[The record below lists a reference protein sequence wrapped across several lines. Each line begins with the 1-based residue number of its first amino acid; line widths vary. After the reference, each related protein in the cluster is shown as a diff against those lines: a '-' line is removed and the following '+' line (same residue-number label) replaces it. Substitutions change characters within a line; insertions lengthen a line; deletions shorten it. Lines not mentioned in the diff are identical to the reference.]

1 MTSVP
6 ANSLAPPRPA
16 PPRVNYRGFIVAGGL
31 AFLLLFGG
39 AGTWMAIAEVS
50 GAVVASG
57 AVIVRGKPRLVQHL
71 EGGIVREI
79 LARNGDRVEKGATL
93 VRLDDTLLLANLE
106 IYRNRIGEAIARK
119 ARLEAERDGLDHIQ
133 WDESADEVYSLKDY
147 EQHRTGQQSL
157 FDARRSTLDGEVAQ
171 LQERI
176 EQLGNQRDGV
186 QGVMDAKNQQVGM
199 IDEELTGVR
208 QLVADGTTPKVR
220 LLQLERSRAE
230 LAGQISEHAAELA
243 RIQNSIGET
252 EIAILQARRQFLE
265 GVLSELRE
273 VTTEVNDLSQQ
284 VVATT
289 EQLKRVELVSPVS
302 GYIHEANVYTVGG
315 VVAPGAT
322 VMEVVPTD
330 DGIEIEVNVDPQSV
344 DQLHLGQQSVVR
356 FPAFNQRTTP
366 ELFGQVSVISPS
378 SVVDERTGIAFY
390 RVSVAVTADEIERL
404 GDNPLVPGMPAEAFI
419 QTHQRTILSY
429 LVKPFSDQ
437 IARAFRED

>member
-1 MTSVP
+1 MSTAASTLLSP
-6 ANSLAPPRPA
+6 ARPA
-16 PPRVNYRGFIVAGGL
+16 PPKAGYRGFIAAGAA

-39 AGTWMAIAEVS
+39 AGTWMAVAEVS
-50 GAVVASG
+50 GAIVASG

-79 LARNGDRVEKGATL
+79 LARNGDHVEKGAPL

-119 ARLEAERDGLDHIQ
+119 ARLEAERDGLDAVL
-133 WDESADEVYSLKDY
+133 WDEGAEERYALKGY
-147 EQHRTGQQSL
+147 QQHRMGQQNL
-157 FDARRSTLDGEVAQ
+157 FEARRSTLEGEVAQ

-176 EQLGNQRDGV
+176 AQLGNQRDGV
-186 QGVMDAKNQQVGM
+186 RGVMEAKNAQVAM
-199 IDEELTGVR
+199 IDEELVGVR
-208 QLVADGTTPKVR
+208 QLVADGQAPKVR
-220 LLQLERSRAE
+220 LLQLDRSRAE
-230 LAGQISEHAAELA
+230 LAGQISEHNAELA

-289 EQLKRVELVSPVS
+289 EQLKRVELVAPVS

-322 VMEVVPTD
+322 LMEVVPTE

-344 DQLHLGQQSVVR
+344 DQLHLEQAAVIR

-366 ELFGQVSVISPS
+366 EIFGTVSIISPS
-378 SVVDERTGIAFY
+378 SIIDERSGIAFY
-390 RVSVAVTADEIERL
+390 RVSVTVTADEIARL
-404 GDNPLVPGMPAEAFI
+404 GNNPLVPGMPAEAFI
-419 QTHQRTILSY
+419 QTDERTILSY
-429 LVKPFSDQ
+429 LVKPFTDQ
-437 IARAFRED
+437 LARAFREE